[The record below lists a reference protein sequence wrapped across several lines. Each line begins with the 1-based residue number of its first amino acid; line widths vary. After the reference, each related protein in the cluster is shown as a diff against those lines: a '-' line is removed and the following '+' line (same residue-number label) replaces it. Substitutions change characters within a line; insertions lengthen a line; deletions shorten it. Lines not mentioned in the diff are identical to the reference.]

1 MGYRSSVEDW
11 MKGIVYNLLEEIVAE
26 EYGEA
31 VWDRLLA
38 TAGVEGA
45 YTSLGSYP
53 DAQLFAIID
62 AASRTLQ
69 IESRDL
75 IRWFGKRALPRLAQ
89 TNPRWFE
96 SHRTAR
102 DLILTLNDIIHPEVR
117 KLYPGADVPWFDFE
131 TPSSNRLV
139 LGYRSKR
146 KLCAFAEGLI
156 DGTAA
161 HYGETVTI
169 AQSTCMLEG
178 ADRCV
183 LDCTFTKRAS
193 A

>member
-1 MGYRSSVEDW
+1 

-38 TAGVEGA
+38 AAGVEGA

-62 AASRTLQ
+62 AASQTLQ
-69 IESRDL
+69 IEPREL
-75 IRWFGKRALPRLAQ
+75 IRWFGKRALPRLASA
-89 TNPRWFE
+89 NPKWFE

-102 DLILTLNDIIHPEVR
+102 DFILTLNDIIHPEVR
-117 KLYPGADVPWFDFE
+117 KLYPGADVPWFDVPWFDFE
-131 TPSSNRLV
+131 TSSSSQLV

-169 AQSTCMLEG
+169 SQRTCMLQG
-178 ADRCV
+178 ADHCV
-183 LDCTFTKRAS
+183 LECAFTKRETP
-193 A
+193 